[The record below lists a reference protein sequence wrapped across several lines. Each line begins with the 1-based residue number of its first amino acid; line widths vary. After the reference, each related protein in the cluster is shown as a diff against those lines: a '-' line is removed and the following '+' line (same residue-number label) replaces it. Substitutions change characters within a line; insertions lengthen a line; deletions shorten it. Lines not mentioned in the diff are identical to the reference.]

1 MVRKNLFCTSQAR
14 VTVTMRGLTVQT
26 TCILMSD
33 FHKGR
38 CLVLCPRYMLFL
50 SCSEFG
56 RKNHEVHQV
65 VLVRGKTIKS
75 NSMAVNAKKYI
86 YQ

>member
-1 MVRKNLFCTSQAR
+1 MVRNNVFCTSQAG
-14 VTVTMRGLTVQT
+14 VIVTMRGLTVQT

-38 CLVLCPRYMLFL
+38 CLVLGPRYMLFL

-65 VLVRGKTIKS
+65 VLVRG
-75 NSMAVNAKKYI
+75 NNHKKQQYGS
-86 YQ
+86 